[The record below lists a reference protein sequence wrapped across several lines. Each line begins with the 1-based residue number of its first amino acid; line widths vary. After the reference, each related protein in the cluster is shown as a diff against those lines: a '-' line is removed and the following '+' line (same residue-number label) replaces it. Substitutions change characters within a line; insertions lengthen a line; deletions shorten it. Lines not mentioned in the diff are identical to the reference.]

1 MADHDGYT
9 IKALTSDTWE
19 AFADL
24 AERHNGVWN
33 GCWCTWFI
41 TAYAEKD
48 HTADGNRAID
58 RLDLLTQLPNSIVGQ
73 PTKIVCAGQHA

>member
-33 GCWCTWFI
+33 GCWCTRGGI
-41 TAYAEKD
+41 
-48 HTADGNRAID
+48 
-58 RLDLLTQLPNSIVGQ
+58 
-73 PTKIVCAGQHA
+73 